1 MSGLISRLVSTSAVT
16 VTVSRIVSPRAA
28 PAVGE
33 GWSKAMRGHPVG
45 LHRIA
50 SRPLSM
56 NSQTIVRC
64 SVQTCRRYIGTLA
77 RPPIQN
83 GVASHTNTMTNM
95 SAKVA
100 LSVSDAGRVAP
111 LMQLQVGRYSSVSHK
126 TDTQSQNDIPYP
138 ETLEEHEYAAFNEW
152 SNNCIE
158 FCLPGCVEQIH
169 HLTAGDKSMSQVF
182 AEQQKLIESIANNY
196 KQYGLD
202 LPPGDTIFCPFTA
215 QGIQEGFGG
224 VEVQPVHSRPCPEG
238 VQDLDCHGLEQY
250 LNLCKHYRFTDC
262 EEQLKKLHCGK
273 KSIIEL
279 LEDREKV
286 LQDLVHYYDANV
298 SKASDDSVGSTQ
310 EQGHEG
316 ATELSQMQRFKQMVK
331 EYGTVVVVFHVC
343 ISLISLGICYTLVSR

>member
-1 MSGLISRLVSTSAVT
+1 MIKMAGLISRLVSTSAV
-16 VTVSRIVSPRAA
+16 SRIASPSPRAA
-28 PAVGE
+28 PAIVE
-33 GWSKAMRGHPVG
+33 GWSKAKRGHPVG

-50 SRPLSM
+50 TRPLTI
-56 NSQTIVRC
+56 NSQTNVRC

-83 GVASHTNTMTNM
+83 GVASHTMTNM
-95 SAKVA
+95 SPGVG
-100 LSVSDAGRVAP
+100 LSVSDAGKVAP
-111 LMQLQVGRYSSVSHK
+111 LMQFGRYSSVSHK
-126 TDTQSQNDIPYP
+126 TDTRSQNDIPYP
-138 ETLEEHEYAAFNEW
+138 DTLEEHEYGAFNEW

-182 AEQQKLIESIANNY
+182 AEQRQLIESIANNY
-196 KQYGLD
+196 KLYGLD
-202 LPPGDTIFCPFTA
+202 LPPGDTTFCPFTA

-224 VEVQPVHSRPCPEG
+224 VEMQPVHSRPCPEG

-250 LNLCKHYRFTDC
+250 LELCKHYRFTDC

-273 KSIIEL
+273 KSITEL

-298 SKASDDSVGSTQ
+298 SKASDDSKGSTH
-310 EQGHEG
+310 EQGHDG

-331 EYGTVVVVFHVC
+331 EYGTVVVVFHIC

>member
-1 MSGLISRLVSTSAVT
+1 MIKLSGLISRLVSPSA
-16 VTVSRIVSPRAA
+16 VSRIASPRAS

-33 GWSKAMRGHPVG
+33 SWSKAKRGPPVG

-50 SRPLSM
+50 SRSLTM
-56 NSQTIVRC
+56 NSQTIARC

-77 RPPIQN
+77 RPPIRN
-83 GVASHTNTMTNM
+83 GVASHTMTNM
-95 SAKVA
+95 STGSGVG

-111 LMQLQVGRYSSVSHK
+111 GLMQLQVGRYSSVSHK
-126 TDTQSQNDIPYP
+126 TDTQSQTDIAYP
-138 ETLEEHEYAAFNEW
+138 DTLEEHEYAAFNEW

-224 VEVQPVHSRPCPEG
+224 VETQSVHSRPCPEG

-273 KSIIEL
+273 KSITEL

-286 LQDLVHYYDANV
+286 MQDLVHYYDANL
-298 SKASDDSVGSTQ
+298 SKASDDSVGSTH
-310 EQGHEG
+310 EQGQEG